1 MFLGQI
7 FNSIS
12 AWQKLAGIN
21 MKPKLAYKILKYT
34 KLVTAE
40 AEIVRK
46 QQEAIICEIKGEVA
60 NIAKGTPEFT
70 AYAAQF
76 DPVLQTESDLPQLD
90 VNFEEVVNGVDE
102 KGESIAIQDLAFL
115 EPFFAD
121 YVEPKVES
129 VEGE

>member
-46 QQEAIICEIKGEVA
+46 QQEAIIREIKGEVM
-60 NIAKGTPEFT
+60 NIAKDTPEFT

-115 EPFFAD
+115 EPFFSD
-121 YVEPKVES
+121 YVEPEVKDMES
-129 VEGE
+129 E